1 MASQHADVHGEPRL
15 ADLVGGIIADA
26 QRLIRQE
33 VQLARVEIK
42 QELNKTKNAAISFGA
57 GAGLMVW
64 STALLTLAAVFLVG
78 QFIPLWASFLIFGGV
93 AFVAGA
99 IVLQVAR
106 TRAEDIHLVPP
117 QTAETLQEN
126 LQWIRNRG

>member
-1 MASQHADVHGEPRL
+1 MASQHADIHGEPRL

-33 VQLARVEIK
+33 VQLAQVEIK

-64 STALLTLAAVFLVG
+64 STVLLTLAAVFLVG
-78 QFIPLWASFLIFGGV
+78 EFVPLWVSFAIFGGI
-93 AFVAGA
+93 AFMAGV
-99 IVLQVAR
+99 IVLYVAK
-106 TRAEDIHLVPP
+106 TRAEDIHVVPP
-117 QTAETLQEN
+117 QTVETLQEN